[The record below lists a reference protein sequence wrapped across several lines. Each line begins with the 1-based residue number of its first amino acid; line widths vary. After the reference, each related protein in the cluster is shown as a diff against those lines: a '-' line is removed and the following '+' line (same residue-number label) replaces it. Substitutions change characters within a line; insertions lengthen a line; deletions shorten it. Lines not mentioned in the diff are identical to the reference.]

1 MAQVDGNTDD
11 KCVQETFISTLVE
24 TMKGENFPVFHRDDY
39 DDDGAGDNADT
50 DPRRDITEKRTT
62 SAVAAVAAVATTA
75 GHAVSGPAV
84 PRQNGHLP
92 NDTNE
97 DNKNGG
103 QHLRYDVRNMY
114 SQIGS
119 YANDP
124 SLFNA

>member
-11 KCVQETFISTLVE
+11 KRVQETFISTLVE
-24 TMKGENFPVFHRDDY
+24 TMKGENFPVFHRDD
-39 DDDGAGDNADT
+39 DDDGTGDNADT
-50 DPRRDITEKRTT
+50 DLRRDIAEKRTT
-62 SAVAAVAAVATTA
+62 SAVTA

-97 DNKNGG
+97 DNNNRG

-124 SLFNA
+124 SLYNA